1 MNDETLYDDL
11 STLNQNSS
19 SSILY
24 RTLNIHYISQKYI
37 IRSSK
42 KILFI
47 YNLSIFYSE
56 DNSSQ
61 LIQTESMADTT
72 NNEQDKSELL
82 KNFVHLT
89 PRNIAI
95 IELITSE
102 QRFVHDM
109 KNILKVIYHTR
120 SSNG

>member
-1 MNDETLYDDL
+1 MT
-11 STLNQNSS
+11 
-19 SSILY
+19 
-24 RTLNIHYISQKYI
+24 
-37 IRSSK
+37 
-42 KILFI
+42 
-47 YNLSIFYSE
+47 
-56 DNSSQ
+56 
-61 LIQTESMADTT
+61 DTT

-82 KNFVHLT
+82 KNLVHLT

-120 SSNG
+120 SPSG

>member
-1 MNDETLYDDL
+1 MT
-11 STLNQNSS
+11 
-19 SSILY
+19 
-24 RTLNIHYISQKYI
+24 
-37 IRSSK
+37 
-42 KILFI
+42 
-47 YNLSIFYSE
+47 
-56 DNSSQ
+56 
-61 LIQTESMADTT
+61 DTT

-82 KNFVHLT
+82 KNLVHLT